1 MLSIA
6 KYVAISHYF
15 VVLTPDFKSNH
26 PSSDT
31 ARGVQLPRAQQQQ
44 HSVVNNRGDVELVVK
59 TNSAAVLSC
68 SAPPS
73 AAVTDT
79 ISADPLSDASF
90 PENGKQ

>member
-1 MLSIA
+1 M
-6 KYVAISHYF
+6 
-15 VVLTPDFKSNH
+15 TPDFK
-26 PSSDT
+26 SDT
-31 ARGVQLPRAQQQQ
+31 ARGVQLPRSQQQQQ

-59 TNSAAVLSC
+59 TNSAAAVLSC

>member
-1 MLSIA
+1 M
-6 KYVAISHYF
+6 
-15 VVLTPDFKSNH
+15 TPDFK
-26 PSSDT
+26 SDT

-59 TNSAAVLSC
+59 TNSAAAVLSC

-90 PENGKQ
+90 PENGEQ

>member
-1 MLSIA
+1 M
-6 KYVAISHYF
+6 
-15 VVLTPDFKSNH
+15 
-26 PSSDT
+26 
-31 ARGVQLPRAQQQQ
+31 PRAQQQ